1 MKTIALADHE
11 LSVSDY
17 SNFELNLMLRGGR
30 ISGTVKECST
40 NGIKF
45 LHVFS
50 PVIQF
55 DETKCSEG
63 RIESVMKS
71 YGFQRKVR

>member
-1 MKTIALADHE
+1 MKTMALADHE

-17 SNFELNLMLRGGR
+17 SNFELNLMLRDGR
-30 ISGTVKECST
+30 ISGTVKKCST
-40 NGIKF
+40 NGIKC
-45 LHVFS
+45 LRVFS

-55 DETKCSEG
+55 DETHCPEG

>member
-1 MKTIALADHE
+1 MKAIELSDHE

-17 SNFELNLMLRGGR
+17 SNFELNLMVKDGR
-30 ISGTVKECST
+30 ILGTVKKSST
-40 NGIKF
+40 NGINC

-50 PVIQF
+50 PVIEF
-55 DETKCSEG
+55 DETRCSER